1 MAKARTR
8 RPQTRRPAPARS
20 RRPPAKST
28 TTRTQ
33 RVGQSSRT
41 ALSPHKG
48 DIQGA
53 FLVVFALVLALGIW
67 FEDGGRLGVFMAL
80 LFRGLFGYGAYGVP
94 LLVGLT
100 ALALFWRPATKDDIV
115 AGRVTIGLLAVL
127 VGGLGLLH
135 LSRGAPPA
143 SSTPAV
149 LQESGGLVGA
159 IIAAPLAR
167 LLSTWGAGALFACLL
182 FLGTLISTRTS
193 VAAVGRGVAS
203 MGRLAGSALT
213 APPRPPPPPPTPP
226 EVVEPVDSGEA
237 PPKRRGR
244 RRAEPPPE
252 PDPDDTIE
260 VVVGKPVP
268 DAARDTADLR
278 VEEREEAAALKAP
291 PPPIA
296 PADLPGAGDAVQ
308 MAMTLQAKAGGA
320 YTTPPESLLR
330 QGHARPVDPR
340 RLDET
345 QRVLERTLKQFDV
358 DAKVPRYTRGPT
370 VTRYE
375 VELGPATKVARVVG
389 LSHDIA
395 YALASPDVR
404 IIAPIPGKSAI
415 GIEVPNRDR
424 ELVTLGDILGTTGK
438 DDDRHPL
445 TVALGKDIGGE
456 PVTVNLA
463 DMPHVLIAGSTGAGK
478 ALALDTPVPT
488 PTGWTT
494 MGDLCDG
501 DTVFGADG
509 QPCKVLKAHD
519 VLLGEPCYEVEF
531 DDGTVIVASADHLWW
546 TADRAARV
554 SMARGARRD
563 AGPSRARERLAL
575 LDALITDGGDTD
587 ELVTAA
593 EMAAEIDGM
602 SMEYVSHV
610 AALRGVVPVGSKQ
623 VPMRQFY
630 RALGK
635 TVVKTRPARTYRRG
649 DLLAA
654 LRARAYQQAL
664 SQRRKRT
671 GPRVVTTRDIH
682 DSLRIDGH
690 VNHSIGVCGALEH
703 PELDLPIDPYVL
715 GCWLGDGHG
724 ASAQLTCADSE
735 IIANIESAGF
745 EVRKQRWSRYAWG
758 IIGLRGPLDRL
769 GLLGNKHVPDLYL
782 RAAPK
787 QRLALLQGLMDT
799 DGSTGRNGSV
809 QFTNTNR
816 RLAEA
821 VVELAASL
829 GHKAVLREGRA
840 WLDGRDC
847 GPKYS
852 VTWTPPDPV
861 FRLSRKLDRQKL
873 TGHRGVQSV
882 RYVVDVRPVPSR
894 PVRCI
899 TVDAPDHLYL
909 ASRACIPTH
918 NSVSLNVLVT
928 SLLMRNPPDRVRL
941 ILIDPKRVELTSY
954 ENVPHLITPVVTH
967 PKRASEALA
976 WAVREMELRLETLA
990 IAGVRNIAAYNK
1002 AAKEG
1007 TLPPLPSASLDDEG
1021 RPDASDQRPTLP
1033 YIVVVIDE
1041 LSDLMMVAPRDVED
1055 AICRIAQMARA
1066 VGIHLVVATQRPS
1079 VDVVTG
1085 LIKANIPSR
1094 IAFMVASA
1102 QDSRVILDAGG
1113 ADKLVGH
1120 GDMLYLPGGTSKPR
1134 RVQGAY
1140 ITEKEVEAVV
1150 AYCKAQQQAAYQPGV
1165 VAEGRAASEDD
1176 DGDEDPLLAQA
1187 MEIVVRSGLGST
1199 SMLQSKMKVG
1209 FSRARRI
1216 MDQLEERG
1224 VVGPSE
1230 GSKPRDVLMTVEE
1243 LQQLRGREETY
1254 GEIVGD
1260 GE

>member
-8 RPQTRRPAPARS
+8 RPQTRRATPARK
-20 RRPPAKST
+20 RRPAAS
-28 TTRTQ
+28 TTRTTK
-33 RVGQSSRT
+33 VGQSSRK

-53 FLVVFALVLALGIW
+53 FLIVFALILALGIW

-80 LFRGLFGYGAYGVP
+80 LFRGLFGYGAYAVP
-94 LLVGLT
+94 LLV
-100 ALALFWRPATKDDIV
+100 ALAAIALFWRPSTSDDMV

-135 LSRGAPPA
+135 LARGAPPA
-143 SSTPAV
+143 DSAPAV

-167 LLSTWGAGALFACLL
+167 LLSTWGAGALFACVL

-193 VAAVGRGVAS
+193 VAAVARGVSS
-203 MGRLAGSALT
+203 MGRAAGSALT
-213 APPRPPPPPPTPP
+213 APPRPPAPPPAPP
-226 EVVEPVDSGEA
+226 EVVEPIDSGEA

-244 RRAEPPPE
+244 KRAEPAPE

-260 VVVGKPVP
+260 VVVGEP
-268 DAARDTADLR
+268 DAGATAGREAAARA
-278 VEEREEAAALKAP
+278 EERDEAAALKAP
-291 PPPIA
+291 PPAPA

-308 MAMTLQAKAGGA
+308 LAMTLQAKAGGA

-345 QRVLERTLKQFDV
+345 QRILERTLEQFEV
-358 DAKVPRYTRGPT
+358 DATVPRYTRGPT

-375 VELGPATKVARVVG
+375 VELGPATKVARVIG

-424 ELVTLGDILGTTGK
+424 ELVTLGDIIGKTGK

-488 PTGWTT
+488 LSGWTT
-494 MGDLCDG
+494 MGELRDG
-501 DTVFGADG
+501 DMVFGADG

-519 VLLGEPCYEVEF
+519 VLLGEPCYEVKF
-531 DDGTVIVASADHLWW
+531 DDGTVIVASADHLWS
-546 TADRAARV
+546 TADRAARI
-554 SMARGARRD
+554 SMANAARHDAEPSQARD
-563 AGPSRARERLAL
+563 RLAL
-575 LDALITDGGDTD
+575 LDGLIAKGDPDG
-587 ELVTAA
+587 LVTAA
-593 EMAAEIDGM
+593 ELAAEIDGM
-602 SMEYVSHV
+602 SMEFVCNV
-610 AALRGVVPVGSKQ
+610 ARWRGVVPMGSKP
-623 VPMRQFY
+623 VTMRQYY
-630 RALGK
+630 RSTGK
-635 TVVKTRPARTYRRG
+635 TVVKTRPARAYRRG

-654 LRARAYQQAL
+654 LRSRAYQQAL
-664 SQRRKRT
+664 GQRDKRT
-671 GPRVVTTRDIH
+671 GPRVVTTKEIR
-682 DSLRIDGH
+682 DSLQVGGY
-690 VNHSIGVCGALEH
+690 VNHSIGVCGVLDQ
-703 PELDLPIDPYVL
+703 PEQELPVDPYVL
-715 GCWLGDGHG
+715 GCWLGDGHS
-724 ASAQLTCADSE
+724 ASGQFYCADSE
-735 IIANIESAGF
+735 IVANIENAGF
-745 EVRKQRWSRYAWG
+745 EVRAQAWSRYAWG
-758 IIGLRGPLDRL
+758 IIGLRKGLRHL
-769 GLLGNKHVPDLYL
+769 GVLSNKHVPEAYL

-799 DGSTGRNGSV
+799 DGNNGRNGQV

-816 RLAEA
+816 RLTEA
-821 VVELAASL
+821 VVELAVSL

-840 WLDGRDC
+840 KLNGRDC
-847 GPKYS
+847 GPKYV

-861 FRLSRKLDRQKL
+861 FRLSRKLARQRL

-928 SLLMRNPPDRVRL
+928 SLLMRNPPDQVRL
-941 ILIDPKRVELTSY
+941 ILIDPKRVELTHY

-1002 AAKEG
+1002 AATEG
-1007 TLPPLPSASLDDEG
+1007 TLPPLPSAGLDDEG
-1021 RPDASDQRPTLP
+1021 RPDGTQQRPTLP

-1134 RVQGAY
+1134 RVQGAF

-1165 VAEGRAASEDD
+1165 VAEGRSASEDD
-1176 DGDEDPLLAQA
+1176 DGDEDPLLTQA

-1243 LQQLRGREETY
+1243 LGQLRGREDDY
-1254 GEIVGD
+1254 GEIL

>member
-8 RPQTRRPAPARS
+8 RPATRRPAPARS
-20 RRPPAKST
+20 RRPAAKST
-28 TTRTQ
+28 ARPT
-33 RVGQSSRT
+33 VGQRSRK

-48 DIQGA
+48 DIQGV
-53 FLVVFALVLALGIW
+53 FLVLFAVIIALGIW
-67 FEDGGRLGVFMAL
+67 FDDGGRLGGFFAL
-80 LFRGLFGYGAYGVP
+80 LFRGLFGYGAYAVP
-94 LLVGLT
+94 LLVALA
-100 ALALFWRPATKDDIV
+100 ALALFWRPAAKDDMV

-135 LSRGAPPA
+135 LARGAPPA
-143 SSTPAV
+143 DSAPAV
-149 LQESGGLVGA
+149 LQDSGGLVGA

-167 LLSTWGAGALFACLL
+167 LLSSWGAGLLFAGVL

-203 MGRLAGSALT
+203 MGRVAGSALT
-213 APPRPPPPPPTPP
+213 APPRPPPPPTPP

-237 PPKRRGR
+237 PPRRRGR
-244 RRAEPPPE
+244 RRAEPA
-252 PDPDDTIE
+252 PDGDDTVE
-260 VVVGKPVP
+260 VVPGQPGADP
-268 DAARDTADLR
+268 TGEAAKDGA
-278 VEEREEAAALKAP
+278 EERDEAAALKAP

-308 MAMTLQAKAGGA
+308 LAMTLQAKAGGV

-345 QRVLERTLKQFDV
+345 QRVLERTLEQFEV

-375 VELGPATKVARVVG
+375 VELGPATKVARVIG

-424 ELVTLGDILGTTGK
+424 ELVTLGDILGSVGK
-438 DDDRHPL
+438 DDERHPL

-456 PVTVNLA
+456 PVAVNLT

-478 ALALDTPVPT
+478 
-488 PTGWTT
+488 
-494 MGDLCDG
+494 
-501 DTVFGADG
+501 
-509 QPCKVLKAHD
+509 
-519 VLLGEPCYEVEF
+519 
-531 DDGTVIVASADHLWW
+531 S
-546 TADRAARV
+546 
-554 SMARGARRD
+554 
-563 AGPSRARERLAL
+563 
-575 LDALITDGGDTD
+575 
-587 ELVTAA
+587 
-593 EMAAEIDGM
+593 
-602 SMEYVSHV
+602 
-610 AALRGVVPVGSKQ
+610 
-623 VPMRQFY
+623 
-630 RALGK
+630 
-635 TVVKTRPARTYRRG
+635 
-649 DLLAA
+649 
-654 LRARAYQQAL
+654 
-664 SQRRKRT
+664 
-671 GPRVVTTRDIH
+671 
-682 DSLRIDGH
+682 
-690 VNHSIGVCGALEH
+690 VC
-703 PELDLPIDPYVL
+703 
-715 GCWLGDGHG
+715 
-724 ASAQLTCADSE
+724 
-735 IIANIESAGF
+735 
-745 EVRKQRWSRYAWG
+745 
-758 IIGLRGPLDRL
+758 
-769 GLLGNKHVPDLYL
+769 
-782 RAAPK
+782 
-787 QRLALLQGLMDT
+787 
-799 DGSTGRNGSV
+799 
-809 QFTNTNR
+809 
-816 RLAEA
+816 
-821 VVELAASL
+821 
-829 GHKAVLREGRA
+829 
-840 WLDGRDC
+840 
-847 GPKYS
+847 
-852 VTWTPPDPV
+852 
-861 FRLSRKLDRQKL
+861 
-873 TGHRGVQSV
+873 
-882 RYVVDVRPVPSR
+882 
-894 PVRCI
+894 
-899 TVDAPDHLYL
+899 
-909 ASRACIPTH
+909 
-918 NSVSLNVLVT
+918 LNVLVT

-941 ILIDPKRVELTSY
+941 ILIDPKRVELTHY

-990 IAGVRNIAAYNK
+990 IAGVRNIAAYNQ
-1002 AAKEG
+1002 AATEG
-1007 TLPPLPSASLDDEG
+1007 TLPPLPSAGLDDEG
-1021 RPDASDQRPTLP
+1021 RPDGERQRPTLP

-1134 RVQGAY
+1134 RVQGAF

-1176 DGDEDPLLAQA
+1176 DGDEDPLLTQA

-1243 LQQLRGREETY
+1243 LGQLRGREDSY
-1254 GEIVGD
+1254 GEIVG
-1260 GE
+1260 E

>member
-20 RRPPAKST
+20 RRPAAKST
-28 TTRTQ
+28 TRTT
-33 RVGQSSRT
+33 RVGQSSRK

-48 DIQGA
+48 DIQGV
-53 FLVVFALVLALGIW
+53 FLALFAVVLALGIW
-67 FEDGGRLGVFMAL
+67 LEDGGRLGGFFAL
-80 LFRGLFGYGAYGVP
+80 LFRGLFGYGAYAVP
-94 LLVGLT
+94 LLVGGL
-100 ALALFWRPATKDDIV
+100 ALALFWRPAAKDDMV

-135 LSRGAPPA
+135 LARGAPPA
-143 SSTPAV
+143 SSAPAV

-167 LLSTWGAGALFACLL
+167 LLSTWGAATLFAGML

-213 APPRPPPPPPTPP
+213 APPRPPPPPPAPP

-244 RRAEPPPE
+244 KKAEPPPE

-260 VVVGKPVP
+260 VVVGRPAP
-268 DAARDTADLR
+268 DAAGAREADPR

-308 MAMTLQAKAGGA
+308 LAMTLQAKAGGA
-320 YTTPPESLLR
+320 YTTPPSSLLR
-330 QGHARPVDPR
+330 QGNARPVDPR

-345 QRVLERTLKQFDV
+345 QKVLEKTLKQFDV
-358 DAKVPRYTRGPT
+358 DATVPRYTRGPT

-375 VELGPATKVARVVG
+375 VELGPATKVARVIG

-424 ELVTLGDILGTTGK
+424 ELVTLGDILGKTGR
-438 DDDRHPL
+438 DDGRHPL

-456 PVTVNLA
+456 PVLTNLA
-463 DMPHVLIAGSTGAGK
+463 EMPHVLIAGSTGAGK
-478 ALALDTPVPT
+478 
-488 PTGWTT
+488 
-494 MGDLCDG
+494 
-501 DTVFGADG
+501 
-509 QPCKVLKAHD
+509 
-519 VLLGEPCYEVEF
+519 
-531 DDGTVIVASADHLWW
+531 S
-546 TADRAARV
+546 
-554 SMARGARRD
+554 
-563 AGPSRARERLAL
+563 
-575 LDALITDGGDTD
+575 
-587 ELVTAA
+587 
-593 EMAAEIDGM
+593 
-602 SMEYVSHV
+602 
-610 AALRGVVPVGSKQ
+610 
-623 VPMRQFY
+623 
-630 RALGK
+630 
-635 TVVKTRPARTYRRG
+635 
-649 DLLAA
+649 
-654 LRARAYQQAL
+654 
-664 SQRRKRT
+664 
-671 GPRVVTTRDIH
+671 
-682 DSLRIDGH
+682 
-690 VNHSIGVCGALEH
+690 VC
-703 PELDLPIDPYVL
+703 
-715 GCWLGDGHG
+715 
-724 ASAQLTCADSE
+724 
-735 IIANIESAGF
+735 
-745 EVRKQRWSRYAWG
+745 
-758 IIGLRGPLDRL
+758 
-769 GLLGNKHVPDLYL
+769 
-782 RAAPK
+782 
-787 QRLALLQGLMDT
+787 
-799 DGSTGRNGSV
+799 
-809 QFTNTNR
+809 
-816 RLAEA
+816 
-821 VVELAASL
+821 
-829 GHKAVLREGRA
+829 
-840 WLDGRDC
+840 
-847 GPKYS
+847 
-852 VTWTPPDPV
+852 
-861 FRLSRKLDRQKL
+861 
-873 TGHRGVQSV
+873 
-882 RYVVDVRPVPSR
+882 
-894 PVRCI
+894 
-899 TVDAPDHLYL
+899 
-909 ASRACIPTH
+909 
-918 NSVSLNVLVT
+918 LNVLVT
-928 SLLMRNPPDRVRL
+928 SLLMRNPPEEVRL

-1002 AAKEG
+1002 GAREG

-1021 RPDASDQRPTLP
+1021 RPDGTQQRPTLP

-1134 RVQGAY
+1134 RVQGAF

-1176 DGDEDPLLAQA
+1176 DGDEDPLLTQA

-1243 LQQLRGREETY
+1243 LGQLRGREDSY
-1254 GEIVGD
+1254 GEIVG
-1260 GE
+1260 E

>member
-8 RPQTRRPAPARS
+8 RPQTRRAAPARK
-20 RRPPAKST
+20 RRPAAT
-28 TTRTQ
+28 TTRTP
-33 RVGQSSRT
+33 RVGQRSRK

-48 DIQGA
+48 DIQGV
-53 FLVVFALVLALGIW
+53 FLVLLAVVMALGIW
-67 FEDGGRLGVFMAL
+67 FEDGGRLGAFMAL
-80 LFRGLFGYGAYGVP
+80 LFGNLFGYGAYAVP
-94 LLVGLT
+94 LLVGGL
-100 ALALFWRPATKDDIV
+100 ALALFWRPAAKDDMV

-135 LSRGAPPA
+135 LARGAPPA
-143 SSTPAV
+143 DSAPAV
-149 LQESGGLVGA
+149 LQDSGGLVGA

-167 LLSTWGAGALFACLL
+167 LLSTWGAGTLFTALL
-182 FLGTLISTRTS
+182 FLGTLVSTRTS
-193 VAAVGRGVAS
+193 VAAVGRGIAS
-203 MGRLAGSALT
+203 MGRVVGSTLT
-213 APPRPPPPPPTPP
+213 APPRPPPPPSAPP

-237 PPKRRGR
+237 PPRRRGR
-244 RRAEPPPE
+244 RRAEPA
-252 PDPDDTIE
+252 PDADDTVE
-260 VVVGKPVP
+260 VVPGQPGAEH
-268 DAARDTADLR
+268 AAETA
-278 VEEREEAAALKAP
+278 EERDEAAALKAP
-291 PPPIA
+291 PPPTS

-320 YTTPPESLLR
+320 YTTPPASLLR
-330 QGHARPVDPR
+330 QGRTRPVDPR

-345 QRVLERTLKQFDV
+345 QKILERTLEQFEV

-375 VELGPATKVARVVG
+375 VELGPATKVSRVIG

-424 ELVTLGDILGTTGK
+424 ELVTLGDILGDTGR
-438 DDDRHPL
+438 DDGRHPL

-478 ALALDTPVPT
+478 
-488 PTGWTT
+488 
-494 MGDLCDG
+494 
-501 DTVFGADG
+501 
-509 QPCKVLKAHD
+509 
-519 VLLGEPCYEVEF
+519 
-531 DDGTVIVASADHLWW
+531 S
-546 TADRAARV
+546 
-554 SMARGARRD
+554 
-563 AGPSRARERLAL
+563 
-575 LDALITDGGDTD
+575 
-587 ELVTAA
+587 
-593 EMAAEIDGM
+593 
-602 SMEYVSHV
+602 
-610 AALRGVVPVGSKQ
+610 
-623 VPMRQFY
+623 
-630 RALGK
+630 
-635 TVVKTRPARTYRRG
+635 
-649 DLLAA
+649 
-654 LRARAYQQAL
+654 
-664 SQRRKRT
+664 
-671 GPRVVTTRDIH
+671 
-682 DSLRIDGH
+682 
-690 VNHSIGVCGALEH
+690 VC
-703 PELDLPIDPYVL
+703 
-715 GCWLGDGHG
+715 
-724 ASAQLTCADSE
+724 
-735 IIANIESAGF
+735 
-745 EVRKQRWSRYAWG
+745 
-758 IIGLRGPLDRL
+758 
-769 GLLGNKHVPDLYL
+769 
-782 RAAPK
+782 
-787 QRLALLQGLMDT
+787 
-799 DGSTGRNGSV
+799 
-809 QFTNTNR
+809 
-816 RLAEA
+816 
-821 VVELAASL
+821 
-829 GHKAVLREGRA
+829 
-840 WLDGRDC
+840 
-847 GPKYS
+847 
-852 VTWTPPDPV
+852 
-861 FRLSRKLDRQKL
+861 
-873 TGHRGVQSV
+873 
-882 RYVVDVRPVPSR
+882 
-894 PVRCI
+894 
-899 TVDAPDHLYL
+899 
-909 ASRACIPTH
+909 
-918 NSVSLNVLVT
+918 LNVLVT
-928 SLLMRNPPDRVRL
+928 SLLMRNPPDQVRL
-941 ILIDPKRVELTSY
+941 ILIDPKRVELTHY

-1002 AAKEG
+1002 AATEG
-1007 TLPPLPSASLDDEG
+1007 TLPPLPSAGLDDEG
-1021 RPDASDQRPTLP
+1021 RPDGERQRPTLP

-1134 RVQGAY
+1134 RVQGAF

-1150 AYCKAQQQAAYQPGV
+1150 AYCKAQRQAAYQPGV

-1176 DGDEDPLLAQA
+1176 DGDEDPLLTQA
-1187 MEIVVRSGLGST
+1187 MEIIVRSGLGST

-1243 LQQLRGREETY
+1243 LEQVRGREETY
-1254 GEIVGD
+1254 GEIL

>member
-8 RPQTRRPAPARS
+8 RPQTRRAAPARK
-20 RRPPAKST
+20 RRPAAT
-28 TTRTQ
+28 TATARTP
-33 RVGQSSRT
+33 RVGQRSRK

-48 DIQGA
+48 DIQGV
-53 FLVVFALVLALGIW
+53 LLVLLAVVMALGIW
-67 FEDGGRLGVFMAL
+67 FEDGGRLGAFMAL
-80 LFRGLFGYGAYGVP
+80 LFGNLFGYGAYAVP
-94 LLVGLT
+94 LLVG
-100 ALALFWRPATKDDIV
+100 ALALSLFWRPAAKDDMV
-115 AGRVTIGLLAVL
+115 AGRVTIGLLAML

-135 LSRGAPPA
+135 LARGAPPA
-143 SSTPAV
+143 DSAPAV
-149 LQESGGLVGA
+149 LQDSGGLVGA

-167 LLSTWGAGALFACLL
+167 LLSTWGAGTLFAALL

-193 VAAVGRGVAS
+193 VAAVGRGIAS
-203 MGRLAGSALT
+203 MGRVVGSTLA
-213 APPRPPPPPPTPP
+213 APPRPPPPPPAPP

-237 PPKRRGR
+237 PPGRRGR
-244 RRAEPPPE
+244 RRAEPV
-252 PDPDDTIE
+252 PDGDDTVE
-260 VVVGKPVP
+260 VVPGKP
-268 DAARDTADLR
+268 AAEPAEEAGRGTA
-278 VEEREEAAALKAP
+278 EERDEAAALKAP
-291 PPPIA
+291 PPPTS

-320 YTTPPESLLR
+320 YTTPPSSLLR
-330 QGHARPVDPR
+330 QGHTRRPVDPR

-345 QRVLERTLKQFDV
+345 QKILERTLEQFEV

-375 VELGPATKVARVVG
+375 VELGPATKVSRVIG

-424 ELVTLGDILGTTGK
+424 ELVTLGDILGDTAR
-438 DDDRHPL
+438 DDGRHPL

-478 ALALDTPVPT
+478 
-488 PTGWTT
+488 
-494 MGDLCDG
+494 
-501 DTVFGADG
+501 
-509 QPCKVLKAHD
+509 
-519 VLLGEPCYEVEF
+519 
-531 DDGTVIVASADHLWW
+531 S
-546 TADRAARV
+546 
-554 SMARGARRD
+554 
-563 AGPSRARERLAL
+563 
-575 LDALITDGGDTD
+575 
-587 ELVTAA
+587 
-593 EMAAEIDGM
+593 
-602 SMEYVSHV
+602 
-610 AALRGVVPVGSKQ
+610 
-623 VPMRQFY
+623 
-630 RALGK
+630 
-635 TVVKTRPARTYRRG
+635 
-649 DLLAA
+649 
-654 LRARAYQQAL
+654 
-664 SQRRKRT
+664 
-671 GPRVVTTRDIH
+671 
-682 DSLRIDGH
+682 
-690 VNHSIGVCGALEH
+690 VC
-703 PELDLPIDPYVL
+703 
-715 GCWLGDGHG
+715 
-724 ASAQLTCADSE
+724 
-735 IIANIESAGF
+735 
-745 EVRKQRWSRYAWG
+745 
-758 IIGLRGPLDRL
+758 
-769 GLLGNKHVPDLYL
+769 
-782 RAAPK
+782 
-787 QRLALLQGLMDT
+787 
-799 DGSTGRNGSV
+799 
-809 QFTNTNR
+809 
-816 RLAEA
+816 
-821 VVELAASL
+821 
-829 GHKAVLREGRA
+829 
-840 WLDGRDC
+840 
-847 GPKYS
+847 
-852 VTWTPPDPV
+852 
-861 FRLSRKLDRQKL
+861 
-873 TGHRGVQSV
+873 
-882 RYVVDVRPVPSR
+882 
-894 PVRCI
+894 
-899 TVDAPDHLYL
+899 
-909 ASRACIPTH
+909 
-918 NSVSLNVLVT
+918 LNVLVT
-928 SLLMRNPPDRVRL
+928 SLLMRNPPDQVRL
-941 ILIDPKRVELTSY
+941 ILIDPKRVELTHY

-1002 AAKEG
+1002 AATEG
-1007 TLPPLPSASLDDEG
+1007 TLPPLPSAGLDEEG
-1021 RPDASDQRPTLP
+1021 RPDRERQRATLP

-1134 RVQGAY
+1134 RVQGAF

-1165 VAEGRAASEDD
+1165 VSEGRAAAEDD

-1187 MEIVVRSGLGST
+1187 MEHVVRSGLGST

-1243 LQQLRGREETY
+1243 LEQLRGREESY
-1254 GEIVGD
+1254 GEILD
-1260 GE
+1260 E

>member
-20 RRPPAKST
+20 RRPAAKS

-33 RVGQSSRT
+33 RVGQSSRK

-48 DIQGA
+48 DIQGV
-53 FLVVFALVLALGIW
+53 FLALFAVVLALGIW
-67 FEDGGRLGVFMAL
+67 LEDGGRLGGFFAL
-80 LFRGLFGYGAYGVP
+80 LFRGLFGYGAYAVP
-94 LLVGLT
+94 LLIGGL
-100 ALALFWRPATKDDIV
+100 ALALFWRPAAKDDMV

-135 LSRGAPPA
+135 LARGAPPA
-143 SSTPAV
+143 SSAPAV

-167 LLSTWGAGALFACLL
+167 LLSTWGAATLFAGLL

-193 VAAVGRGVAS
+193 VAAVGRGIGSV
-203 MGRLAGSALT
+203 GRLAGSALT
-213 APPRPPPPPPTPP
+213 APPKPPPPPPAPP

-244 RRAEPPPE
+244 KKAEPPPE

-268 DAARDTADLR
+268 DAAGAREADLR
-278 VEEREEAAALKAP
+278 VEERDEAAALKA

-308 MAMTLQAKAGGA
+308 LAMTLRAKAGGA
-320 YTTPPESLLR
+320 YTNPPESLLR

-340 RLDET
+340 RLDEI
-345 QRVLERTLKQFDV
+345 QKILENTLKQFEV

-375 VELGPATKVARVVG
+375 VELGPATKVARVIG

-424 ELVTLGDILGTTGK
+424 ELVTLGDILGKIGK
-438 DDDRHPL
+438 DDGRHPL

-456 PVTVNLA
+456 PVLTNLA

-478 ALALDTPVPT
+478 
-488 PTGWTT
+488 
-494 MGDLCDG
+494 
-501 DTVFGADG
+501 
-509 QPCKVLKAHD
+509 
-519 VLLGEPCYEVEF
+519 
-531 DDGTVIVASADHLWW
+531 S
-546 TADRAARV
+546 
-554 SMARGARRD
+554 
-563 AGPSRARERLAL
+563 
-575 LDALITDGGDTD
+575 
-587 ELVTAA
+587 
-593 EMAAEIDGM
+593 
-602 SMEYVSHV
+602 
-610 AALRGVVPVGSKQ
+610 
-623 VPMRQFY
+623 
-630 RALGK
+630 
-635 TVVKTRPARTYRRG
+635 
-649 DLLAA
+649 
-654 LRARAYQQAL
+654 
-664 SQRRKRT
+664 
-671 GPRVVTTRDIH
+671 
-682 DSLRIDGH
+682 
-690 VNHSIGVCGALEH
+690 VC
-703 PELDLPIDPYVL
+703 
-715 GCWLGDGHG
+715 
-724 ASAQLTCADSE
+724 
-735 IIANIESAGF
+735 
-745 EVRKQRWSRYAWG
+745 
-758 IIGLRGPLDRL
+758 
-769 GLLGNKHVPDLYL
+769 
-782 RAAPK
+782 
-787 QRLALLQGLMDT
+787 
-799 DGSTGRNGSV
+799 
-809 QFTNTNR
+809 
-816 RLAEA
+816 
-821 VVELAASL
+821 
-829 GHKAVLREGRA
+829 
-840 WLDGRDC
+840 
-847 GPKYS
+847 
-852 VTWTPPDPV
+852 
-861 FRLSRKLDRQKL
+861 
-873 TGHRGVQSV
+873 
-882 RYVVDVRPVPSR
+882 
-894 PVRCI
+894 
-899 TVDAPDHLYL
+899 
-909 ASRACIPTH
+909 
-918 NSVSLNVLVT
+918 LNVLVT
-928 SLLMRNPPDRVRL
+928 SLLMRNPPEEVRL

-1002 AAKEG
+1002 GAKEG
-1007 TLPPLPSASLDDEG
+1007 TLPPLPSAGLDDEG
-1021 RPDASDQRPTLP
+1021 RPDGEQQRPTLP

-1134 RVQGAY
+1134 RVQGAF

-1150 AYCKAQQQAAYQPGV
+1150 AYCKAQQQATYQPGV
-1165 VAEGRAASEDD
+1165 VAEGRSASEDD
-1176 DGDEDPLLAQA
+1176 DGDEDPLLTQA

-1243 LQQLRGREETY
+1243 LGQLRGREDSY
-1254 GEIVGD
+1254 GEIVG
-1260 GE
+1260 E

>member
-8 RPQTRRPAPARS
+8 RPQTRRPAPARG
-20 RRPPAKST
+20 RRPAAKSS
-28 TTRTQ
+28 TRTQ
-33 RVGQSSRT
+33 RVGQSSRK

-48 DIQGA
+48 DIQGVL
-53 FLVVFALVLALGIW
+53 LVLLALVMVLGIW
-67 FEDGGRLGVFMAL
+67 FEDGGRLGAFMAL
-80 LFRGLFGYGAYGVP
+80 LFRNLFGYGAYAVP
-94 LLVGLT
+94 LLVAGL
-100 ALALFWRPATKDDIV
+100 ALALFWRPATKDDMV

-135 LSRGAPPA
+135 LARGAPPA
-143 SSTPAV
+143 DSAPAV
-149 LQESGGLVGA
+149 LQDSGGLVGA
-159 IIAAPLAR
+159 ILAAPLAR
-167 LLSTWGAGALFACLL
+167 LLSTWGAGALFACAL

-193 VAAVGRGVAS
+193 VAAVARGVTS

-213 APPRPPPPPPTPP
+213 APPRPPPLPP

-237 PPKRRGR
+237 PPRRRGR
-244 RRAEPPPE
+244 RRPEPVPE

-260 VVVGKPVP
+260 VVAGPPGAGAGKEAPVR
-268 DAARDTADLR
+268 A
-278 VEEREEAAALKAP
+278 EERDEAAALKAP
-291 PPPIA
+291 PPPTA

-308 MAMTLQAKAGGA
+308 MAMTLQAQAGGA
-320 YTTPPESLLR
+320 YTTPPSSLLR

-345 QRVLERTLKQFDV
+345 QRILEKTLEQFDV

-375 VELGPATKVARVVG
+375 VELGPATKVARVIG

-424 ELVTLGDILGTTGK
+424 ELVTLGDILGKAGE
-438 DDDRHPL
+438 DDGRHPL

-488 PTGWTT
+488 PMGWTT
-494 MGDLCDG
+494 MGELRDG

-519 VLLGEPCYEVEF
+519 VLLGESCHEVEF
-531 DDGTVIVASADHLWW
+531 DDGTVIVASADHLWS
-546 TADRAARV
+546 TTDRAARI
-554 SMARGARRD
+554 SMANAARRD
-563 AGPSRARERLAL
+563 AEPSRARDRLAL
-575 LDALITDGGDTD
+575 LDGLIANGHAD

-593 EMAAEIDGM
+593 ELAAEIDGM
-602 SMEYVSHV
+602 SAEYVSNV
-610 AALRGVVPVGSKQ
+610 AKLRAVAPMGSKPVVMQ
-623 VPMRQFY
+623 QHYQAM
-630 RALGK
+630 GK
-635 TVVKTRPARTYRRG
+635 TVLEPHPARTYRRG
-649 DLLAA
+649 DLVAA
-654 LRARAYQQAL
+654 LRARAYQQAFG
-664 SQRRKRT
+664 QRTQRT
-671 GPRVVTTRDIH
+671 GPRVITTQDIRS
-682 DSLRIDGH
+682 SLRVNGY
-690 VNHSIGVCGALEH
+690 VNHTIDVCGALEH
-703 PELDLPIDPYVL
+703 PELDLPVDPYVL
-715 GCWLGDGHG
+715 GCWLGDGHSF
-724 ASAQLTCADSE
+724 SAQFTCADRE
-735 IIANIESAGF
+735 IIANLEAAGF
-745 EVRKQRWSRYAWG
+745 EVRRQSWSPYAWG
-758 IIGLRGPLDRL
+758 IIGLRQHLYEL
-769 GLLGNKHVPDLYL
+769 GLLGNKHVPDVYL

-799 DGSTGRNGSV
+799 DGNNGRNGSV
-809 QFTNTNR
+809 ELTNTNR
-816 RLAEA
+816 QLAEA
-821 VVELAASL
+821 VVGLAVSL
-829 GHKAVLREGRA
+829 GHKAVLRERRA
-840 WLDGRDC
+840 TLGGRDR
-847 GPKYS
+847 GPKYV

-873 TGHRGVQSV
+873 TGHRGVPSI
-882 RYVVDVRPVPSR
+882 RYIVDVRPVPTR

-909 ASRACIPTH
+909 ASRACVPTH

-928 SLLMRNPPDRVRL
+928 SLLMRNSPDEVRM
-941 ILIDPKRVELTSY
+941 ILIDPKRVELTHY

-976 WAVREMELRLETLA
+976 WAVREMEMRLETLA

-1002 AAKEG
+1002 AARDG
-1007 TLPPLPSASLDDEG
+1007 TLPPLPSAGLDDEG
-1021 RPDASDQRPTLP
+1021 RPEGTQQRPTLP

-1134 RVQGAY
+1134 RVQGAF

-1176 DGDEDPLLAQA
+1176 DGDEDPLLTQA

-1243 LQQLRGREETY
+1243 LGQLRGREESY
-1254 GEIVGD
+1254 GEIVD
-1260 GE
+1260 D

>member
-20 RRPPAKST
+20 RRPAAKSS
-28 TTRTQ
+28 TRTQ
-33 RVGQSSRT
+33 RVGQSSRK

-48 DIQGA
+48 DIQGV
-53 FLVVFALVLALGIW
+53 FLVVLALVMALGIW
-67 FEDGGRLGVFMAL
+67 FEDGGRLGAFMAL
-80 LFRGLFGYGAYGVP
+80 LFRNLFGYGAYAVP
-94 LLVGLT
+94 LLVALA
-100 ALALFWRPATKDDIV
+100 ALALFWRPASKDDMV

-135 LSRGAPPA
+135 LARGAPPA
-143 SSTPAV
+143 DSAPAV
-149 LQESGGLVGA
+149 LQDSGGLVGA
-159 IIAAPLAR
+159 VLAAPLAR
-167 LLSTWGAGALFACLL
+167 LLSAWGAGVLFACVL

-193 VAAVGRGVAS
+193 VAAVARGITS
-203 MGRLAGSALT
+203 MGRVAGSALT
-213 APPRPPPPPPTPP
+213 APPRPPPPPPAPP

-237 PPKRRGR
+237 PPRRRGR
-244 RRAEPPPE
+244 KRPEPAPE

-260 VVVGKPVP
+260 VVVGPPGAEAAKQVP
-268 DAARDTADLR
+268 ARA
-278 VEEREEAAALKAP
+278 EERDEAAALKAP

-308 MAMTLQAKAGGA
+308 LAMTLQAQAGGA
-320 YTTPPESLLR
+320 YTTPPSSLLR

-345 QRVLERTLKQFDV
+345 QQILETTLEQFEV
-358 DAKVPRYTRGPT
+358 DATVPRYTRGPT

-375 VELGPATKVARVVG
+375 VELGPATKVARVIG

-424 ELVTLGDILGTTGK
+424 ELVTLGDILDTAGK
-438 DDDRHPL
+438 GEERHPL

-478 ALALDTPVPT
+478 
-488 PTGWTT
+488 
-494 MGDLCDG
+494 
-501 DTVFGADG
+501 
-509 QPCKVLKAHD
+509 
-519 VLLGEPCYEVEF
+519 
-531 DDGTVIVASADHLWW
+531 S
-546 TADRAARV
+546 
-554 SMARGARRD
+554 
-563 AGPSRARERLAL
+563 
-575 LDALITDGGDTD
+575 
-587 ELVTAA
+587 
-593 EMAAEIDGM
+593 
-602 SMEYVSHV
+602 
-610 AALRGVVPVGSKQ
+610 
-623 VPMRQFY
+623 
-630 RALGK
+630 
-635 TVVKTRPARTYRRG
+635 
-649 DLLAA
+649 
-654 LRARAYQQAL
+654 
-664 SQRRKRT
+664 
-671 GPRVVTTRDIH
+671 
-682 DSLRIDGH
+682 
-690 VNHSIGVCGALEH
+690 VC
-703 PELDLPIDPYVL
+703 
-715 GCWLGDGHG
+715 
-724 ASAQLTCADSE
+724 
-735 IIANIESAGF
+735 
-745 EVRKQRWSRYAWG
+745 
-758 IIGLRGPLDRL
+758 
-769 GLLGNKHVPDLYL
+769 
-782 RAAPK
+782 
-787 QRLALLQGLMDT
+787 
-799 DGSTGRNGSV
+799 
-809 QFTNTNR
+809 
-816 RLAEA
+816 
-821 VVELAASL
+821 
-829 GHKAVLREGRA
+829 
-840 WLDGRDC
+840 
-847 GPKYS
+847 
-852 VTWTPPDPV
+852 
-861 FRLSRKLDRQKL
+861 
-873 TGHRGVQSV
+873 
-882 RYVVDVRPVPSR
+882 
-894 PVRCI
+894 
-899 TVDAPDHLYL
+899 
-909 ASRACIPTH
+909 
-918 NSVSLNVLVT
+918 LNVLVT
-928 SLLMRNPPDRVRL
+928 SLLMRNPPDQVRL
-941 ILIDPKRVELTSY
+941 ILIDPKRVELTHY

-990 IAGVRNIAAYNK
+990 IAGVRNIAAYNT
-1002 AAKEG
+1002 AATDG
-1007 TLPPLPSASLDDEG
+1007 TLPPLPSAGLDDEG
-1021 RPDASDQRPTLP
+1021 RPDGSQQRPTLP

-1134 RVQGAY
+1134 RVQGAF

-1165 VAEGRAASEDD
+1165 VAEGRAATEDD
-1176 DGDEDPLLAQA
+1176 DGDEDPLLTQA

-1243 LQQLRGREETY
+1243 LGQLRGREDSY
-1254 GEIVGD
+1254 GEIL

>member
-1 MAKARTR
+1 LAKARTR
-8 RPQTRRPAPARS
+8 RPQTRRPAPARK
-20 RRPPAKST
+20 RRPASPS
-28 TTRTQ
+28 RTQ
-33 RVGQSSRT
+33 RAGQRSRK

-48 DIQGA
+48 DIQGV
-53 FLVVFALVLALGIW
+53 FLVLFAVVLALGIW
-67 FEDGGRLGVFMAL
+67 FEDGGKVGVFMAL
-80 LFRGLFGYGAYGVP
+80 LFRGLFGYGAYAVP
-94 LLVGLT
+94 LLFAGL
-100 ALALFWRPATKDDIV
+100 ALALFWRPSAGDDMV

-135 LSRGAPPA
+135 LARGAPPA
-143 SSTPAV
+143 DSVPAV

-159 IIAAPLAR
+159 IVAAPLAR
-167 LLSTWGAGALFACLL
+167 LLSSWGAGALFTCVL

-203 MGRLAGSALT
+203 IGRLAGSALT
-213 APPRPPPPPPTPP
+213 APPRPPPPPPAPP

-237 PPKRRGR
+237 QPKRRGR
-244 RRAEPPPE
+244 KRAEPAG
-252 PDPDDTIE
+252 DADDTVE
-260 VVVGKPVP
+260 VVATRPG
-268 DAARDTADLR
+268 AAPAEAPSREADPR
-278 VEEREEAAALKAP
+278 PEEEAAALKAP

-308 MAMTLQAKAGGA
+308 LAMTLQAKAGGA

-330 QGHARPVDPR
+330 RGHARPVDAR

-345 QRVLERTLKQFDV
+345 AKTLENTLDQFEV
-358 DAKVPRYTRGPT
+358 DARVARYTRGPT

-375 VELGPATKVARVVG
+375 VELGPATKVARVIG

-424 ELVTLGDILGTTGK
+424 ELVTLGDILGKTGK
-438 DDDRHPL
+438 DDGRHPL

-456 PVTVNLA
+456 PVLVNLTE
-463 DMPHVLIAGSTGAGK
+463 MPHVLIAGSTGAGK
-478 ALALDTPVPT
+478 
-488 PTGWTT
+488 
-494 MGDLCDG
+494 
-501 DTVFGADG
+501 
-509 QPCKVLKAHD
+509 
-519 VLLGEPCYEVEF
+519 
-531 DDGTVIVASADHLWW
+531 S
-546 TADRAARV
+546 
-554 SMARGARRD
+554 
-563 AGPSRARERLAL
+563 
-575 LDALITDGGDTD
+575 
-587 ELVTAA
+587 
-593 EMAAEIDGM
+593 
-602 SMEYVSHV
+602 
-610 AALRGVVPVGSKQ
+610 
-623 VPMRQFY
+623 
-630 RALGK
+630 
-635 TVVKTRPARTYRRG
+635 
-649 DLLAA
+649 
-654 LRARAYQQAL
+654 
-664 SQRRKRT
+664 
-671 GPRVVTTRDIH
+671 
-682 DSLRIDGH
+682 
-690 VNHSIGVCGALEH
+690 VC
-703 PELDLPIDPYVL
+703 
-715 GCWLGDGHG
+715 
-724 ASAQLTCADSE
+724 
-735 IIANIESAGF
+735 
-745 EVRKQRWSRYAWG
+745 
-758 IIGLRGPLDRL
+758 
-769 GLLGNKHVPDLYL
+769 
-782 RAAPK
+782 
-787 QRLALLQGLMDT
+787 
-799 DGSTGRNGSV
+799 
-809 QFTNTNR
+809 
-816 RLAEA
+816 
-821 VVELAASL
+821 
-829 GHKAVLREGRA
+829 
-840 WLDGRDC
+840 
-847 GPKYS
+847 
-852 VTWTPPDPV
+852 
-861 FRLSRKLDRQKL
+861 
-873 TGHRGVQSV
+873 
-882 RYVVDVRPVPSR
+882 
-894 PVRCI
+894 
-899 TVDAPDHLYL
+899 
-909 ASRACIPTH
+909 
-918 NSVSLNVLVT
+918 LNVLVT
-928 SLLMRNPPDRVRL
+928 SLLMRNPPDQVRL
-941 ILIDPKRVELTSY
+941 ILIDPKRVELTTY

-1007 TLPPLPSASLDDEG
+1007 TLAPLPSASLDDDG
-1021 RPDASDQRPTLP
+1021 RPDGERQRPTLP

-1041 LSDLMMVAPRDVED
+1041 LSDLMMIAPRDVED

-1134 RVQGAY
+1134 RVQGAF

-1165 VAEGRAASEDD
+1165 VAEGRAAAEDD
-1176 DGDEDPLLAQA
+1176 DGDEDPLLTQA

-1230 GSKPRDVLMTVEE
+1230 GSKPRDVMMTVEE
-1243 LQQLRGREETY
+1243 LEQLRGRETSY

-1260 GE
+1260 

>member
-1 MAKARTR
+1 
-8 RPQTRRPAPARS
+8 
-20 RRPPAKST
+20 
-28 TTRTQ
+28 
-33 RVGQSSRT
+33 V
-41 ALSPHKG
+41 
-48 DIQGA
+48 
-53 FLVVFALVLALGIW
+53 
-67 FEDGGRLGVFMAL
+67 
-80 LFRGLFGYGAYGVP
+80 
-94 LLVGLT
+94 
-100 ALALFWRPATKDDIV
+100 
-115 AGRVTIGLLAVL
+115 
-127 VGGLGLLH
+127 
-135 LSRGAPPA
+135 
-143 SSTPAV
+143 
-149 LQESGGLVGA
+149 
-159 IIAAPLAR
+159 
-167 LLSTWGAGALFACLL
+167 
-182 FLGTLISTRTS
+182 
-193 VAAVGRGVAS
+193 
-203 MGRLAGSALT
+203 
-213 APPRPPPPPPTPP
+213 
-226 EVVEPVDSGEA
+226 
-237 PPKRRGR
+237 
-244 RRAEPPPE
+244 
-252 PDPDDTIE
+252 
-260 VVVGKPVP
+260 KP
-268 DAARDTADLR
+268 
-278 VEEREEAAALKAP
+278 P

-296 PADLPGAGDAVQ
+296 PTDLPAAGDAVQ
-308 MAMTLQAKAGGA
+308 LAMTLQAKAGGA
-320 YTTPPESLLR
+320 YTTPPETLLR
-330 QGHARPVDPR
+330 QGHTRPVDPR
-340 RLDET
+340 RLDEI
-345 QRVLERTLKQFDV
+345 QRILERTLEQFEV

-375 VELGPATKVARVVG
+375 VELGPATKVARVIG

-424 ELVTLGDILGTTGK
+424 ELVTLGDILGKTGK
-438 DDDRHPL
+438 DDGRHPL
-445 TVALGKDIGGE
+445 TVALGTDIGGE

-488 PTGWTT
+488 PSGWTT
-494 MGDLCDG
+494 MGELRDG
-501 DTVFGADG
+501 DMVFGADG

-531 DDGTVIVASADHLWW
+531 DDGTVIVASGDHLWM
-546 TADRAARV
+546 TADRAARI
-554 SMARGARRD
+554 SMANAARHD
-563 AGPSRARERLAL
+563 AEPSRARDRLAL
-575 LDALITDGGDTD
+575 LDGFIAKGDPD

-593 EMAAEIDGM
+593 ELAAEIDGR
-602 SMEYVSHV
+602 SMEFVSNV
-610 AALRGVVPVGSKQ
+610 TRWRGVVPMGSKP
-623 VPMRQFY
+623 VTMRQYY
-630 RALGK
+630 RSTGK
-635 TVVKTRPARTYRRG
+635 TVVKTRPARAYRRG

-654 LRARAYQQAL
+654 LQSRAYQQAL
-664 SQRRKRT
+664 GQRDKRT
-671 GPRVVTTRDIH
+671 GPRVVTTKEIR
-682 DSLRIDGH
+682 DSLQVGGY
-690 VNHSIGVCGALEH
+690 VNHSIGVCGALDQ
-703 PELDLPIDPYVL
+703 PEQELPVDPYVL
-715 GCWLGDGHG
+715 GCWLGDGHS
-724 ASAQLTCADSE
+724 ASAQFYCADSE

-745 EVRKQRWSRYAWG
+745 EVRAQAWSRYAWG
-758 IIGLRGPLDRL
+758 IIGLRKGLRHL
-769 GLLGNKHVPDLYL
+769 GVLNNKYVPAAYL

-799 DGSTGRNGSV
+799 DGNNGRNGQV

-816 RLAEA
+816 RLTEA
-821 VVELAASL
+821 VVELAVSL

-840 WLDGRDC
+840 TLNGRDC
-847 GPKYS
+847 GPKYV

-861 FRLSRKLDRQKL
+861 FRLSRKLARQRL

-882 RYVVDVRPVPSR
+882 RYVVDVRPVPRR

-928 SLLMRNPPDRVRL
+928 SLLMRNPPDKVRL
-941 ILIDPKRVELTSY
+941 ILIDPKRVELTHY

-1002 AAKEG
+1002 AATDG
-1007 TLPPLPSASLDDEG
+1007 TLPPLPSAGLDDEG
-1021 RPDASDQRPTLP
+1021 RPDGTRERPTLP

-1041 LSDLMMVAPRDVED
+1041 LSDLMMIAPRDVED

-1094 IAFMVASA
+1094 IAFLVASA

-1113 ADKLVGH
+1113 ADKLVGD

-1134 RVQGAY
+1134 RVQGAF

-1165 VAEGRAASEDD
+1165 VAEGRAATEDD
-1176 DGDEDPLLAQA
+1176 DGDEDPLLTQA

-1243 LQQLRGREETY
+1243 LGQLRGREDSY
-1254 GEIVGD
+1254 GEIVG
-1260 GE
+1260 E

>member
-20 RRPPAKST
+20 RRPAAKSPA
-28 TTRTQ
+28 RTS
-33 RVGQSSRT
+33 RVGQSSRK

-48 DIQGA
+48 DIQGV
-53 FLVVFALVLALGIW
+53 FLALFAVVLALGIW
-67 FEDGGRLGVFMAL
+67 FEDGGKVGVFFAL
-80 LFRGLFGYGAYGVP
+80 LFRGLFGYGAYAVP
-94 LLVGLT
+94 LLVAGL
-100 ALALFWRPATKDDIV
+100 ALALFWRPAAKDDMV

-135 LSRGAPPA
+135 LAEGAPPA
-143 SSTPAV
+143 SSAPAV
-149 LQESGGLVGA
+149 LQDSGGLVGA

-167 LLSTWGAGALFACLL
+167 LLSTWGAGTLFAGVL

-193 VAAVGRGVAS
+193 VAAVGRGIAS
-203 MGRLAGSALT
+203 MGRVAGSALT
-213 APPRPPPPPPTPP
+213 APPKPPPPPPAPP
-226 EVVEPVDSGEA
+226 EVVEPVDSGEG
-237 PPKRRGR
+237 PPRRRGR
-244 RRAEPPPE
+244 KRAEPPPE

-260 VVVGKPVP
+260 VVVGKPAP
-268 DAARDTADLR
+268 DAGAKEADAR
-278 VEEREEAAALKAP
+278 VEERDEAAALKAP
-291 PPPIA
+291 PPTA
-296 PADLPGAGDAVQ
+296 PSDLPGAGDAVQ
-308 MAMTLQAKAGGA
+308 LAMTLQAKAGGA
-320 YTTPPESLLR
+320 YTTPPSTLLR

-345 QRVLERTLKQFDV
+345 QRILERTLEQFDV

-375 VELGPATKVARVVG
+375 VELGPATKVARVIG

-424 ELVTLGDILGTTGK
+424 ELVTLGDILGQTGK
-438 DDDRHPL
+438 DDQRHPL

-456 PVTVNLA
+456 PVLVNLA
-463 DMPHVLIAGSTGAGK
+463 EMPHVLIAGSTGAGK
-478 ALALDTPVPT
+478 
-488 PTGWTT
+488 
-494 MGDLCDG
+494 
-501 DTVFGADG
+501 
-509 QPCKVLKAHD
+509 
-519 VLLGEPCYEVEF
+519 
-531 DDGTVIVASADHLWW
+531 S
-546 TADRAARV
+546 
-554 SMARGARRD
+554 
-563 AGPSRARERLAL
+563 
-575 LDALITDGGDTD
+575 
-587 ELVTAA
+587 
-593 EMAAEIDGM
+593 
-602 SMEYVSHV
+602 
-610 AALRGVVPVGSKQ
+610 
-623 VPMRQFY
+623 
-630 RALGK
+630 
-635 TVVKTRPARTYRRG
+635 
-649 DLLAA
+649 
-654 LRARAYQQAL
+654 
-664 SQRRKRT
+664 
-671 GPRVVTTRDIH
+671 
-682 DSLRIDGH
+682 
-690 VNHSIGVCGALEH
+690 VC
-703 PELDLPIDPYVL
+703 
-715 GCWLGDGHG
+715 
-724 ASAQLTCADSE
+724 
-735 IIANIESAGF
+735 
-745 EVRKQRWSRYAWG
+745 
-758 IIGLRGPLDRL
+758 
-769 GLLGNKHVPDLYL
+769 
-782 RAAPK
+782 
-787 QRLALLQGLMDT
+787 
-799 DGSTGRNGSV
+799 
-809 QFTNTNR
+809 
-816 RLAEA
+816 
-821 VVELAASL
+821 
-829 GHKAVLREGRA
+829 
-840 WLDGRDC
+840 
-847 GPKYS
+847 
-852 VTWTPPDPV
+852 
-861 FRLSRKLDRQKL
+861 
-873 TGHRGVQSV
+873 
-882 RYVVDVRPVPSR
+882 
-894 PVRCI
+894 
-899 TVDAPDHLYL
+899 
-909 ASRACIPTH
+909 
-918 NSVSLNVLVT
+918 LNVLVT
-928 SLLMRNPPDRVRL
+928 SLLMRNPPDQVRL

-1002 AAKEG
+1002 AATDG

-1021 RPDASDQRPTLP
+1021 RPDGTQQRPTLP

-1134 RVQGAY
+1134 RVQGAF

-1176 DGDEDPLLAQA
+1176 DGDEDPLLTQA

-1243 LQQLRGREETY
+1243 LGQLRGREDSY
-1254 GEIVGD
+1254 GEIVG
-1260 GE
+1260 E

>member
-20 RRPPAKST
+20 RRPAAKST
-28 TTRTQ
+28 TRTT
-33 RVGQSSRT
+33 RVGQSSRK

-48 DIQGA
+48 DIQGV
-53 FLVVFALVLALGIW
+53 FLALFAVVLALGIW
-67 FEDGGRLGVFMAL
+67 LEDGGRLGGFFAL
-80 LFRGLFGYGAYGVP
+80 LFRGLFGYGAYAVP
-94 LLVGLT
+94 LLVGGL
-100 ALALFWRPATKDDIV
+100 ALALFWRPAAKDDMV

-135 LSRGAPPA
+135 LARGAPPA
-143 SSTPAV
+143 SSAPAV

-167 LLSTWGAGALFACLL
+167 LLSTWGAATLFAGML

-213 APPRPPPPPPTPP
+213 APPRPPPPPPAPP

-244 RRAEPPPE
+244 KKAEPPPE

-260 VVVGKPVP
+260 VVVGAPAP
-268 DAARDTADLR
+268 GARDTADLR
-278 VEEREEAAALKAP
+278 AEERDEAAALKAP

-330 QGHARPVDPR
+330 QGHARPVDER
-340 RLDET
+340 QLNET
-345 QRVLERTLKQFDV
+345 EKTLQKTLNQFGVKAQVADH
-358 DAKVPRYTRGPT
+358 TRGPT

-375 VELGPATKVARVVG
+375 VELGPATKVARVIG

-424 ELVTLGDILGTTGK
+424 ELVTLGDILGNVGRG
-438 DDDRHPL
+438 DERHPL

-456 PVTVNLA
+456 PVLVNLA
-463 DMPHVLIAGSTGAGK
+463 EMPHVLIAGSTGSGK
-478 ALALDTPVPT
+478 
-488 PTGWTT
+488 
-494 MGDLCDG
+494 
-501 DTVFGADG
+501 
-509 QPCKVLKAHD
+509 
-519 VLLGEPCYEVEF
+519 
-531 DDGTVIVASADHLWW
+531 S
-546 TADRAARV
+546 
-554 SMARGARRD
+554 
-563 AGPSRARERLAL
+563 
-575 LDALITDGGDTD
+575 
-587 ELVTAA
+587 
-593 EMAAEIDGM
+593 
-602 SMEYVSHV
+602 
-610 AALRGVVPVGSKQ
+610 
-623 VPMRQFY
+623 
-630 RALGK
+630 
-635 TVVKTRPARTYRRG
+635 
-649 DLLAA
+649 
-654 LRARAYQQAL
+654 
-664 SQRRKRT
+664 
-671 GPRVVTTRDIH
+671 
-682 DSLRIDGH
+682 
-690 VNHSIGVCGALEH
+690 VC
-703 PELDLPIDPYVL
+703 
-715 GCWLGDGHG
+715 
-724 ASAQLTCADSE
+724 
-735 IIANIESAGF
+735 
-745 EVRKQRWSRYAWG
+745 
-758 IIGLRGPLDRL
+758 
-769 GLLGNKHVPDLYL
+769 
-782 RAAPK
+782 
-787 QRLALLQGLMDT
+787 
-799 DGSTGRNGSV
+799 
-809 QFTNTNR
+809 
-816 RLAEA
+816 
-821 VVELAASL
+821 
-829 GHKAVLREGRA
+829 
-840 WLDGRDC
+840 
-847 GPKYS
+847 
-852 VTWTPPDPV
+852 
-861 FRLSRKLDRQKL
+861 
-873 TGHRGVQSV
+873 
-882 RYVVDVRPVPSR
+882 
-894 PVRCI
+894 
-899 TVDAPDHLYL
+899 
-909 ASRACIPTH
+909 
-918 NSVSLNVLVT
+918 LNVLVT
-928 SLLMRNPPDRVRL
+928 SLLMRNPPDQVRL

-1002 AAKEG
+1002 AATDG

-1021 RPDASDQRPTLP
+1021 RPDGTQQRPTLP

-1085 LIKANIPSR
+1085 LIKANIPTR

-1120 GDMLYLPGGTSKPR
+1120 GDMLFLPGGTSKPR
-1134 RVQGAY
+1134 RVQGAF

-1176 DGDEDPLLAQA
+1176 DGDEDPLLTQA

-1243 LQQLRGREETY
+1243 LGQLRGREDSY
-1254 GEIVGD
+1254 GEIVG
-1260 GE
+1260 E

>member
-20 RRPPAKST
+20 RRPAAKST
-28 TTRTQ
+28 TRTT
-33 RVGQSSRT
+33 RVGQSSRK

-48 DIQGA
+48 DIQGV
-53 FLVVFALVLALGIW
+53 FLALFAVVLALGIW
-67 FEDGGRLGVFMAL
+67 LEDGGRLGGFFAL
-80 LFRGLFGYGAYGVP
+80 LFRGLFGYGAYAVP
-94 LLVGLT
+94 LLVGGL
-100 ALALFWRPATKDDIV
+100 ALALFWRPATKDDMV

-135 LSRGAPPA
+135 LARGAPPA
-143 SSTPAV
+143 SSAPAV

-167 LLSTWGAGALFACLL
+167 LLSTWGAATLFAGVL

-193 VAAVGRGVAS
+193 VAAVGRGIAS

-213 APPRPPPPPPTPP
+213 APPRPPPPPPAPP

-244 RRAEPPPE
+244 KKAEPPPE

-268 DAARDTADLR
+268 DAAGAREADPR
-278 VEEREEAAALKAP
+278 VEERDEAAALKAP
-291 PPPIA
+291 PPPLA

-308 MAMTLQAKAGGA
+308 LAMTLQAKAGGA

-345 QRVLERTLKQFDV
+345 QKILENTLKQFDV

-375 VELGPATKVARVVG
+375 VELGPATKVARVIG

-424 ELVTLGDILGTTGK
+424 ELVTLGDILGKAGK
-438 DDDRHPL
+438 DDGRHPL

-456 PVTVNLA
+456 PVLTNLA

-478 ALALDTPVPT
+478 
-488 PTGWTT
+488 
-494 MGDLCDG
+494 
-501 DTVFGADG
+501 
-509 QPCKVLKAHD
+509 
-519 VLLGEPCYEVEF
+519 
-531 DDGTVIVASADHLWW
+531 S
-546 TADRAARV
+546 
-554 SMARGARRD
+554 
-563 AGPSRARERLAL
+563 
-575 LDALITDGGDTD
+575 
-587 ELVTAA
+587 
-593 EMAAEIDGM
+593 
-602 SMEYVSHV
+602 
-610 AALRGVVPVGSKQ
+610 
-623 VPMRQFY
+623 
-630 RALGK
+630 
-635 TVVKTRPARTYRRG
+635 
-649 DLLAA
+649 
-654 LRARAYQQAL
+654 
-664 SQRRKRT
+664 
-671 GPRVVTTRDIH
+671 
-682 DSLRIDGH
+682 
-690 VNHSIGVCGALEH
+690 VC
-703 PELDLPIDPYVL
+703 
-715 GCWLGDGHG
+715 
-724 ASAQLTCADSE
+724 
-735 IIANIESAGF
+735 
-745 EVRKQRWSRYAWG
+745 
-758 IIGLRGPLDRL
+758 
-769 GLLGNKHVPDLYL
+769 
-782 RAAPK
+782 
-787 QRLALLQGLMDT
+787 
-799 DGSTGRNGSV
+799 
-809 QFTNTNR
+809 
-816 RLAEA
+816 
-821 VVELAASL
+821 
-829 GHKAVLREGRA
+829 
-840 WLDGRDC
+840 
-847 GPKYS
+847 
-852 VTWTPPDPV
+852 
-861 FRLSRKLDRQKL
+861 
-873 TGHRGVQSV
+873 
-882 RYVVDVRPVPSR
+882 
-894 PVRCI
+894 
-899 TVDAPDHLYL
+899 
-909 ASRACIPTH
+909 
-918 NSVSLNVLVT
+918 LNVLVT
-928 SLLMRNPPDRVRL
+928 SLLMRNSPDEVRL

-990 IAGVRNIAAYNK
+990 IAGVRNIAAYNTG
-1002 AAKEG
+1002 AREG
-1007 TLPPLPSASLDDEG
+1007 TLPPLPSAGLDDEG
-1021 RPDASDQRPTLP
+1021 RPDGEQQRPTLP

-1134 RVQGAY
+1134 RVQGAF

-1165 VAEGRAASEDD
+1165 VAEGRSASEDD
-1176 DGDEDPLLAQA
+1176 DGDEDPLLTQA

-1243 LQQLRGREETY
+1243 LGQLRGREDSY
-1254 GEIVGD
+1254 GEIVG
-1260 GE
+1260 E

>member
-20 RRPPAKST
+20 RRPAAKS

-33 RVGQSSRT
+33 RVGQSSRK

-48 DIQGA
+48 DIQGV
-53 FLVVFALVLALGIW
+53 FLALFAVVMALGIW
-67 FEDGGRLGVFMAL
+67 LEDGGRLGGFFAL
-80 LFRGLFGYGAYGVP
+80 LFRGLFGYGAYAVP
-94 LLVGLT
+94 LLVGGL
-100 ALALFWRPATKDDIV
+100 ALALFWRPAAKDDMV

-135 LSRGAPPA
+135 LARGAPPA
-143 SSTPAV
+143 SSAPAV

-167 LLSTWGAGALFACLL
+167 LLSTWGAATLFAGVL

-193 VAAVGRGVAS
+193 VAAVGRGIAS

-213 APPRPPPPPPTPP
+213 APPRPPPPPPAPP

-244 RRAEPPPE
+244 RKAEPPPE

-260 VVVGKPVP
+260 VVVGTPAP
-268 DAARDTADLR
+268 DAAGAREADPR
-278 VEEREEAAALKAP
+278 VEERDEAAALKAP

-308 MAMTLQAKAGGA
+308 LAMTLQAKAGGA

-345 QRVLERTLKQFDV
+345 QKILEKTLEQFDV

-375 VELGPATKVARVVG
+375 VELGPATKVARVIG

-424 ELVTLGDILGTTGK
+424 ELVTLGDILGKVGEGTTT
-438 DDDRHPL
+438 RHPL

-456 PVTVNLA
+456 PVLANLA
-463 DMPHVLIAGSTGAGK
+463 EMPHVLIAGSTGAGK
-478 ALALDTPVPT
+478 
-488 PTGWTT
+488 
-494 MGDLCDG
+494 
-501 DTVFGADG
+501 
-509 QPCKVLKAHD
+509 
-519 VLLGEPCYEVEF
+519 
-531 DDGTVIVASADHLWW
+531 S
-546 TADRAARV
+546 
-554 SMARGARRD
+554 
-563 AGPSRARERLAL
+563 
-575 LDALITDGGDTD
+575 
-587 ELVTAA
+587 
-593 EMAAEIDGM
+593 
-602 SMEYVSHV
+602 
-610 AALRGVVPVGSKQ
+610 
-623 VPMRQFY
+623 
-630 RALGK
+630 
-635 TVVKTRPARTYRRG
+635 
-649 DLLAA
+649 
-654 LRARAYQQAL
+654 
-664 SQRRKRT
+664 
-671 GPRVVTTRDIH
+671 
-682 DSLRIDGH
+682 
-690 VNHSIGVCGALEH
+690 VC
-703 PELDLPIDPYVL
+703 
-715 GCWLGDGHG
+715 
-724 ASAQLTCADSE
+724 
-735 IIANIESAGF
+735 
-745 EVRKQRWSRYAWG
+745 
-758 IIGLRGPLDRL
+758 
-769 GLLGNKHVPDLYL
+769 
-782 RAAPK
+782 
-787 QRLALLQGLMDT
+787 
-799 DGSTGRNGSV
+799 
-809 QFTNTNR
+809 
-816 RLAEA
+816 
-821 VVELAASL
+821 
-829 GHKAVLREGRA
+829 
-840 WLDGRDC
+840 
-847 GPKYS
+847 
-852 VTWTPPDPV
+852 
-861 FRLSRKLDRQKL
+861 
-873 TGHRGVQSV
+873 
-882 RYVVDVRPVPSR
+882 
-894 PVRCI
+894 
-899 TVDAPDHLYL
+899 
-909 ASRACIPTH
+909 
-918 NSVSLNVLVT
+918 LNVLVT
-928 SLLMRNPPDRVRL
+928 SLLMRNPPEEVRL

-1002 AAKEG
+1002 GAKEG

-1021 RPDASDQRPTLP
+1021 RPDSEQQRPTLP

-1134 RVQGAY
+1134 RVQGAF

-1150 AYCKAQQQAAYQPGV
+1150 AYCKAQQQATYQPGV
-1165 VAEGRAASEDD
+1165 VAEGRSASEDD
-1176 DGDEDPLLAQA
+1176 DGDEDPLLTQA

-1243 LQQLRGREETY
+1243 LGQLRGREDSY
-1254 GEIVGD
+1254 GEIVG
-1260 GE
+1260 E

>member
-8 RPQTRRPAPARS
+8 RPQTRRPAPART
-20 RRPPAKST
+20 RRPAAKSPART
-28 TTRTQ
+28 T
-33 RVGQSSRT
+33 RVGQSSRK

-48 DIQGA
+48 DIQGV
-53 FLVVFALVLALGIW
+53 FLALFAVVLALGIW
-67 FEDGGRLGVFMAL
+67 FEDGGKVGVFFAL
-80 LFRGLFGYGAYGVP
+80 LFRGLFGYGAYAVP
-94 LLVGLT
+94 LLVGGL
-100 ALALFWRPATKDDIV
+100 ALALFWRPAAKDDMV

-135 LSRGAPPA
+135 LAKGAPPA
-143 SSTPAV
+143 SSAPAV
-149 LQESGGLVGA
+149 LQDSGGLVGA

-167 LLSTWGAGALFACLL
+167 LLSTWGAGTLFAGVL

-193 VAAVGRGVAS
+193 VAAVGRGIAS
-203 MGRLAGSALT
+203 MGRVAGSALT
-213 APPRPPPPPPTPP
+213 APPKPPPPPPAPP

-237 PPKRRGR
+237 PPRRRGR
-244 RRAEPPPE
+244 KRAEPLPE

-260 VVVGKPVP
+260 VVVGKPAP
-268 DAARDTADLR
+268 DAAAKEADAR
-278 VEEREEAAALKAP
+278 VEERDEAAALKASP
-291 PPPIA
+291 PTA
-296 PADLPGAGDAVQ
+296 PSDLPGAGDAVQ
-308 MAMTLQAKAGGA
+308 LAMTLQAKAGGA
-320 YTTPPESLLR
+320 YTTPPSTLLR

-345 QRVLERTLKQFDV
+345 QRILERTLEQFDV

-375 VELGPATKVARVVG
+375 VELGPATKVARVIG

-424 ELVTLGDILGTTGK
+424 ELVTLGDILGQTGK
-438 DDDRHPL
+438 DDQRHPL

-456 PVTVNLA
+456 PVLVNLA
-463 DMPHVLIAGSTGAGK
+463 EMPHVLIAGSTGAGK
-478 ALALDTPVPT
+478 
-488 PTGWTT
+488 
-494 MGDLCDG
+494 
-501 DTVFGADG
+501 
-509 QPCKVLKAHD
+509 
-519 VLLGEPCYEVEF
+519 
-531 DDGTVIVASADHLWW
+531 S
-546 TADRAARV
+546 
-554 SMARGARRD
+554 
-563 AGPSRARERLAL
+563 
-575 LDALITDGGDTD
+575 
-587 ELVTAA
+587 
-593 EMAAEIDGM
+593 
-602 SMEYVSHV
+602 
-610 AALRGVVPVGSKQ
+610 
-623 VPMRQFY
+623 
-630 RALGK
+630 
-635 TVVKTRPARTYRRG
+635 
-649 DLLAA
+649 
-654 LRARAYQQAL
+654 
-664 SQRRKRT
+664 
-671 GPRVVTTRDIH
+671 
-682 DSLRIDGH
+682 
-690 VNHSIGVCGALEH
+690 VC
-703 PELDLPIDPYVL
+703 
-715 GCWLGDGHG
+715 
-724 ASAQLTCADSE
+724 
-735 IIANIESAGF
+735 
-745 EVRKQRWSRYAWG
+745 
-758 IIGLRGPLDRL
+758 
-769 GLLGNKHVPDLYL
+769 
-782 RAAPK
+782 
-787 QRLALLQGLMDT
+787 
-799 DGSTGRNGSV
+799 
-809 QFTNTNR
+809 
-816 RLAEA
+816 
-821 VVELAASL
+821 
-829 GHKAVLREGRA
+829 
-840 WLDGRDC
+840 
-847 GPKYS
+847 
-852 VTWTPPDPV
+852 
-861 FRLSRKLDRQKL
+861 
-873 TGHRGVQSV
+873 
-882 RYVVDVRPVPSR
+882 
-894 PVRCI
+894 
-899 TVDAPDHLYL
+899 
-909 ASRACIPTH
+909 
-918 NSVSLNVLVT
+918 LNVLVT
-928 SLLMRNPPDRVRL
+928 SLLMRNPPDQVRL

-1002 AAKEG
+1002 AATDG

-1021 RPDASDQRPTLP
+1021 RPDGTQQRPTLP

-1134 RVQGAY
+1134 RVQGAF

-1176 DGDEDPLLAQA
+1176 DGDEDPLLTQA

-1243 LQQLRGREETY
+1243 LGQLRGREDSY
-1254 GEIVGD
+1254 GEIVG
-1260 GE
+1260 E